1 MFLSDL
7 PSPIAAFVSAARAGE
22 GGSLLSTLHTLDVVI
37 EGQVEHR
44 GAEILAW
51 GERLGGGSIA
61 LRPIGA
67 RQQHGDVVVTLWVE
81 LDDEF
86 RQVESLLDFHFR
98 MDAGRLAQ
106 INIGP
111 TPCPRMPQPIDD
123 YIRATNRGDLGSLV
137 STFANDA
144 LVNDQL
150 RDYWGRSE
158 IESWAARDIIG
169 EQLTMH
175 VVDCMHHYGHVIV
188 TAHID
193 GTFDKRGLPD
203 PLAMAFYFAAHG
215 DKIIQLIILRNQSGT

>member
-7 PSPIAAFVSAARAGE
+7 PSPIAAFVSAARAGKS
-22 GGSLLSTLHTLDVVI
+22 GSFLSTLHTVDLVI
-37 EGQVEHR
+37 EDQLEHR
-44 GAEILAW
+44 GADIRAW
-51 GERLGGGSIA
+51 GERLGSGSIA
-61 LRPIGA
+61 LRPVGA
-67 RQQHGDVVVTLWVE
+67 RQQHGDIVVTLSVE
-81 LDDEF
+81 LDEE
-86 RQVESLLDFHFR
+86 RGQAENLLDFHFR
-98 MDAGRLAQ
+98 MEAGRLAQ
-106 INIGP
+106 ISVGP
-111 TPCPRMPQPIDD
+111 TPCPRMPPPVDD
-123 YIRATNRGDLGSLV
+123 YIRATNRGDLVSLV
-137 STFANDA
+137 STFASDA

-150 RDYWGRSE
+150 RDYWGRHE

-203 PLAMAFYFAAHG
+203 PLAMAFYFAARG

>member
-22 GGSLLSTLHTLDVVI
+22 GGSLLSALHAVDVVT
-37 EGQVEHR
+37 EGQCEHR
-44 GAEILAW
+44 GADIHAW
-51 GERLGGGSIA
+51 GERLGSGSIA

-67 RQQHGDVVVTLWVE
+67 RQQHGDIVVTLWLE
-81 LDDEF
+81 LEEER
-86 RQVESLLDFHFR
+86 RQADTLLDFHFR
-98 MDAGRLAQ
+98 MDSGRLAQ
-106 INIGP
+106 ISVGP
-111 TPCPRMPQPIDD
+111 TPRPRMPPPVDD
-123 YIRATNRGDLGSLV
+123 YIRATNRGDLVSLV
-137 STFANDA
+137 SAFANDA

-150 RDYWGRSE
+150 RDYWGRRE

-175 VVDCMHHYGHVIV
+175 VVDCVYHYDHVIV

-203 PLAMAFYFAAHG
+203 PLAMAFYFAARG
-215 DKIIQLIILRNQSGT
+215 DKIVQLIILRNQSGT